1 MLSVGKNPAECSWVL
16 CFTGSQKAVIKVL
29 AQVWWSQLKAQ
40 LGKDQLLKLTW
51 LLKGVV
57 SFRSLF

>member
-40 LGKDQLLKLTW
+40 LGKDLLLRLT
-51 LLKGVV
+51 
-57 SFRSLF
+57 